1 MELGKFL
8 KQRDIF
14 FFLCV
19 SVISTQFVVFADVL
33 TLSCIVPLINN
44 KRKEKVGIEDF
55 KLTVGRTNMEL
66 GKVVVAAVR
75 ILIIAIVIYL
85 LYYLLY

>member
-19 SVISTQFVVFADVL
+19 SVISTQFVVLADIL
-33 TLSCIVPLINN
+33 TLSCIVPLINKNN
-44 KRKEKVGIEDF
+44 KEHSTIENF
-55 KLTVGRTNMEL
+55 KLDVKGAHLEV
-66 GKVVVAAVR
+66 GKVLISLIR
-75 ILIIAIVIYL
+75 ILVIIIVIYL